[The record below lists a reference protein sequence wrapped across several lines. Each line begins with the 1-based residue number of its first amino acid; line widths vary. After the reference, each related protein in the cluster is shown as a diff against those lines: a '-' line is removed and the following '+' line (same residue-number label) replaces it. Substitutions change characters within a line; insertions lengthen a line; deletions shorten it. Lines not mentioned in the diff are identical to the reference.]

1 MKAPSF
7 LKNMTQ
13 LEMGLAFLLVVYIAM
28 PIDAPSMLCGMIDG
42 PIGMVGVFAVTVYL
56 FFYANPLLAV
66 LFLFAGYELLRRCS
80 NVTGKAVIMKH
91 TPTQVKKDSKMEK
104 MNPPKKETLEEQM
117 VEKMAPIGK
126 SEPARFISSGF
137 SPVANDVGS
146 ASMYQ

>member
-1 MKAPSF
+1 MKTPSF

-42 PIGMVGVFAVTVYL
+42 PFGMVGVFAVTVYL

-80 NVTGKAVIMKH
+80 NVTGKTVIMEH
-91 TPTQVKKDSKMEK
+91 TPTQAKKDSKMK
-104 MNPPKKETLEEQM
+104 RMNPPQKETLEEQM
-117 VEKMAPIGK
+117 VEQMAPVGR
-126 SEPARFISSGF
+126 SEPASFISSGF
-137 SPVANDVGS
+137 SPVANNVGG
-146 ASMYQ
+146 ASIYM

>member
-1 MKAPSF
+1 
-7 LKNMTQ
+7 MTQ

-28 PIDAPSMLCGMIDG
+28 PIEAPSMLCGMIGG

-56 FFYANPLLAV
+56 FLYANPLLAV
-66 LFLFAGYELLRRCS
+66 LYLFAGYELLRRCS

-91 TPTQVKKDSKMEK
+91 TPTQVNKDKKMKK
-104 MNPPKKETLEEQM
+104 MNPPQKETLEEQM
-117 VEKMAPIGK
+117 IDMMAPVGK

-137 SPVANDVGS
+137 SPVSNDVGG